1 MAQCN
6 RQKEGRPRPRGTSDD
21 DPAPGAALAAA
32 GKAKDRR
39 DVLMAM
45 SPAVPDRN
53 AGIRRFAIEAGWNLM
68 PISRIVGGFGALNG
82 WRGDGALV
90 TLRQDEAVLSFVKG
104 LRRRGIPVVDLTCE
118 RPDIRVPRV
127 NLDNRA
133 VGRLAAGHF
142 AERNFRHAAWFSTYW
157 MNVHAERFAGFA
169 KAWNDRSPGN
179 REPVARWVLCEDV
192 PAARRN
198 DSRAVAKWFAGLLSS
213 VPKPL
218 ALLCHCGE
226 DAARVLSECRALGIA
241 VPEEIAILSA
251 GDYYQICEM
260 QSVPISSF
268 EINGERHGYEAA
280 ELLRRLMDGE
290 APPRGPVL
298 VPPGPLRVR
307 ASTDWTAAADPLVA
321 RALALVSENLSRPWG
336 VAQLCRELGVSP
348 LRLERHFD
356 AELGR
361 PPGEEILRQRLARA
375 RALLLETTLTVEQ
388 IAARCGFCHAAYL
401 SNLFRRETGL
411 SPRAFAKRVRTGS
424 AMPVP

>member
-1 MAQCN
+1 MT
-6 RQKEGRPRPRGTSDD
+6 RFGERSGKKTE
-21 DPAPGAALAAA
+21 APAA
-32 GKAKDRR
+32 GKTANVRR

-45 SPAVPDRN
+45 SPMVPDRN
-53 AGIRRFAIEAGWNLM
+53 AGIRRFALEAGWNLM
-68 PISRIVGGFGALNG
+68 PVSRVVGGAGALGG

-90 TLRQDEAVLSFVKG
+90 TLRRDEAVLSFVKG
-104 LRRRGIPVVDLTCE
+104 MRRRGVPVVDLSCE
-118 RPDIRVPRV
+118 RPDVRVPRV

-133 VGRLAAGHF
+133 LGRLAAGHF

-157 MNVHAERFAGFA
+157 TNVQSERFAGFEE
-169 KAWNDRSPGN
+169 AWNARGWAQAAIP
-179 REPVARWVLCEDV
+179 RWVLREGI

-198 DSRAVAKWFAGLLSS
+198 DSRAVAKWFAGLLASA
-213 VPKPL
+213 PKPL

-226 DAARVLSECRALGIA
+226 DAARVLAECRALGVA

-260 QSVPISSF
+260 QSVPVSSF

-280 ELLRRLMDGE
+280 ALLQKLMDGAA
-290 APPRGPVL
+290 APRAPIL

-307 ASTDWTAAADPLVA
+307 ASTDHTAASDPLVA

-336 VAQLCRELGVSP
+336 VAQLCQALGASP
-348 LRLERHFD
+348 LRLERHFA

-361 PPGEEILRQRLARA
+361 PPSAEILRQRLAKA
-375 RALLLETTLTVEQ
+375 RALLRDTDLSLSA
-388 IAARCGFCHAAYL
+388 IAARCGFCHASYL

-411 SPRAFAKRVRTGS
+411 TPRAWRAGGANRTAAKTQVSSR
-424 AMPVP
+424 P